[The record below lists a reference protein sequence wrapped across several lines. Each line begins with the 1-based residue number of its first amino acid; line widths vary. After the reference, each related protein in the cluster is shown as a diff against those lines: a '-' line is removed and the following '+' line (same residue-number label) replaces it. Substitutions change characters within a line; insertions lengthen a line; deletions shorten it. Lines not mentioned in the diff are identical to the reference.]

1 MNTAEIK
8 ALIAEIIEI
17 DVAEISDTVPLAE
30 LGFDSLSYIN
40 FIVEV
45 EMKYNIE
52 VLDSDLFIE
61 NFSTVENIRDT
72 LEKYFEDDE
81 RIYKCIITD
90 CDGVL
95 WNGIAGESGND
106 IAYFD
111 KDTVMLGEALK
122 KLRQKGILLAVCSKN
137 ELPNIQNMLSDDNS
151 PLKIE
156 DFVIMKTD
164 TINKA
169 ESVGEI
175 IEEIGIFADSVVYL
189 EDSDYEIGLVKNVI
203 ETIKTVKADY
213 TKNFIDKLL
222 LLFENTP
229 EVSDMDRTA
238 MYREQKERE
247 KIHKTTMR
255 PQEYNHVLYTVTDC
269 GKAKIEDADRIAELS
284 QRTNRFNVTGARYTA
299 EEISAMIECENYTV
313 YVLKAGDVFGYMGLV
328 AAAVVH
334 GTVIENFMVSC
345 RVFGR
350 DFEIALLDQIRI
362 EIGDELSGI
371 YVPTEKNG
379 YCKDFYRENGITY
392 EEREYNM

>member
-17 DVAEISDTVPLAE
+17 DAAEISDTAPLAE

-72 LEKYFEDDE
+72 LEKYFKDDD

-95 WNGIAGESGND
+95 WKGIAGESGND
-106 IAYFD
+106 TAYFD
-111 KDTVMLGEALK
+111 MDTVMLGEALK
-122 KLRQKGILLAVCSKN
+122 EFRQKGVLLAVCSKN
-137 ELPNIQNMLSDDNS
+137 ELKNIENMLSDINS

-156 DFVIMKTD
+156 DFVIMKAD

-169 ESVGEI
+169 VGVSEI
-175 IEEIGIFADSVVYL
+175 IEDIGVFSDSVIYL
-189 EDSDYEIGLVKNVI
+189 EDSDYEIGMIKNAI
-203 ETIKTVKADY
+203 GTIKTIKVDY
-213 TKNFIDKLL
+213 NKNFIDKLL
-222 LLFENTP
+222 FLFKNMSETG
-229 EVSDMDRTA
+229 DMDRTA

-247 KIHKTTMR
+247 KIHKTTMT
-255 PQEYNHVLYTVTDC
+255 PQEYNKELYTVTDC
-269 GKAKIEDADRIAELS
+269 GKAENEEAERIAELS
-284 QRTNRFNVTGARYTA
+284 QRTNRFNITGLRYTA
-299 EEISAMIECENYTV
+299 KEISAMIEREDYSV

-328 AAAVVH
+328 AAAIIH

-350 DFEIALLDQIRI
+350 DFETTLLDEIRI
-362 EIGDELSGI
+362 EIGDQLSGI
-371 YVPTEKNG
+371 YVSTEKNS
-379 YCKDFYRENGITY
+379 YCKDFYRKNGIAY
-392 EEREYNM
+392 EER